1 MAFLVRAP
9 ASRTG
14 IPGSRPAPTSCGSRW
29 TRGVTCACVFQK
41 RKVCVRACVSTKEGI
56 ACMCVCAHVFQ
67 KTKVLRACLCFK
79 KGRYCM
85 RVCVRACVFQKRKVL
100 CACVCVSK
108 NEGIACMCVCE
119 RVCVLQ
125 KRKVIRLYNN
135 KVSYSYSS
143 HSSSKLRWF
152 NKLST
157 ADKHTAVFKCTANM
171 QS

>member
-1 MAFLVRAP
+1 MRVCV
-9 ASRTG
+9 SKKEG
-14 IPGSRPAPTSCGSRW
+14 I
-29 TRGVTCACVFQK
+29 AC
-41 RKVCVRACVSTKEGI
+41 VCVRACVSTKEGI
-56 ACMCVCAHVFQ
+56 ACMCV
-67 KTKVLRACLCFK
+67 RACVSK
-79 KGRYCM
+79 NEGIACM
-85 RVCVRACVFQKRKVL
+85 FVFQKRKVL
-100 CACVCVSK
+100 HACVCARVCLKKKVLCACVSK